1 MKAINLKTI
10 SEKGISLTKLAT
22 AAVLA
27 MNLVGCAV
35 EANYTDIADRNDV
48 ATFGDSI
55 FDLNGVIQTELEANA
70 GQTFR
75 DYTTS
80 GAKMSGGSLAPAV
93 DEQYASAN
101 VANPDITTI
110 VMNGGGNDIL
120 IPAMLF
126 DQYRCKTK
134 WYRPNLS
141 DKCKNLIQ
149 NIYVTGVNLM
159 DQMNA
164 DGVNDIVYLGYYE
177 LPRDNTNLNQ
187 AVNYGDEYLS
197 QACTTGTT
205 ANCTFVDPR
214 GTIPA
219 VDVESDDIH
228 PTPNGSVT
236 LAAQIWP
243 VLQPLL

>member
-1 MKAINLKTI
+1 MKTINLKTM
-10 SEKGISLTKLAT
+10 SAKGVSLIKLTA

-27 MNLVGCAV
+27 MNMVGCAV
-35 EANYTDIADRNDV
+35 EANYTDVADRNDV

-101 VANPDITTI
+101 AVNPDITTI

-126 DQYRCKTK
+126 DQHRCKTK

-141 DKCKNLIQ
+141 SKCKNLIQ
-149 NIYVTGVNLM
+149 DIYVTGVNLM
-159 DQMNA
+159 DQMSA
-164 DGVNDIVYLGYYE
+164 DGVENILG
-177 LPRDNTNLNQ
+177 LLR
-187 AVNYGDEYLS
+187 AS
-197 QACTTGTT
+197 TG
-205 ANCTFVDPR
+205 
-214 GTIPA
+214 
-219 VDVESDDIH
+219 
-228 PTPNGSVT
+228 
-236 LAAQIWP
+236 
-243 VLQPLL
+243 